1 MEAGGMKPVRRRQ
14 SGFTLVELMVV
25 IVIVGLAATVVVLA
39 IPDQGGSVYAEAERF
54 AARAKSARDTAIVE
68 SRPMSL
74 ELGPRDY
81 VVARRLGGAWQ
92 EAGRYRWSED
102 TQIESAAGGTRF
114 DSTGLAQPL
123 HLTLRRGQRQ
133 VAIEIGHDGSVQIRR

>member
-1 MEAGGMKPVRRRQ
+1 MSRSRRRQ

-25 IVIVGLAATVVVLA
+25 IVILGLAATAVVLA
-39 IPDQGGSVYAEAERF
+39 IPEQGGSLHSEAERF
-54 AARAKSARDTAIVE
+54 AARAKAARDTAIVE

-74 ELGPRDY
+74 QVGQGGY
-81 VVARRLGGAWQ
+81 VIARRSGGEWQ
-92 EAGRYRWSED
+92 ETGRHEWNVATRVEA
-102 TQIESAAGGTRF
+102 ESAGTRF

-123 HLTLRRGQRQ
+123 HLTLRRGERR